1 MLCEFRDYEYRV
13 FDCRFYALDVINRYR
28 ESIEKR
34 PICLKQTKM
43 FTFGV
48 IPLREKAIHNAF
60 SDDIHS
66 GPSFVGNV
74 SFPLTVTA
82 IPQIQDN
89 FSIGQSGEFYYS
101 EDDNDDE
108 EDDE

>member
-1 MLCEFRDYEYRV
+1 M
-13 FDCRFYALDVINRYR
+13 
-28 ESIEKR
+28 
-34 PICLKQTKM
+34 
-43 FTFGV
+43 GV
-48 IPLREKAIHNAF
+48 IPLGLKAIHNEF

-74 SFPLTVTA
+74 SFPLVVSAT
-82 IPQIQDN
+82 PQFQDI

-101 EDDNDDE
+101 EDGNDDE